1 MSDFRPDFRRKT
13 TDLVDFTIGKSALPP
28 PPSSSMLTFVDFYRD
43 ILLGNC
49 PEMFTSATRT
59 VVFREGLVA
68 MVSTLKGGGG
78 GDKPFPNKEPH

>member
-1 MSDFRPDFRRKT
+1 MSDFRADFRRKT
-13 TDLVDFTIGKSALPP
+13 TDLVDFTTGKVALPESP
-28 PPSSSMLTFVDFYRD
+28 ALLFNVDFYRD

-78 GDKPFPNKEPH
+78 GDGPFPNKESH